1 MIKTMTAA
9 LATMALAG
17 SAWAQTTPTAP
28 AAPAP
33 APQVAH
39 GQPIDAPLL
48 EGATAAPD
56 CGGLYNLAGQAFCV
70 TAPLANVGAL
80 AQLYIDHFKAEGWLV
95 AAGDENRVVFV
106 KRKDGGGCDGMQ
118 LQAFYDVSRPAVP
131 EAPGFIGMAT
141 IPGDVCAGQTVPAE
155 APAQ

>member
-1 MIKTMTAA
+1 MMKTMTAA
-9 LATMALAG
+9 LGALAMAG
-17 SAWAQTTPTAP
+17 VAQAQTETTATP
-28 AAPAP
+28 PAP
-33 APQVAH
+33 VQQVAH
-39 GQPIDAPLL
+39 GQPVEAPLL
-48 EGATAAPD
+48 EGATASPD

-80 AQLYIDHFKAEGWLV
+80 AQLYIDHFKAQGWIV

-118 LQAFYDVSRPAVP
+118 LQAFYDVNRPAVA

-141 IPGDVCAGQTVPAE
+141 IPGDICAGQTPPA
-155 APAQ
+155 AAQ